1 MAGQR
6 VSSQRVSSK
15 GPVNSRAS
23 KGKAKASPSKA
34 NSAASNSADTRL
46 SSFAVSEAISDEVAV
61 ELRQQ
66 LLTWYAEQ
74 GRDLPWRRSRDPYA
88 IWISEI
94 MLQQTQVKTVIPYY
108 ERWLEKFPTVH
119 DLAAAEQQTVLKLW
133 EGLGY
138 YARARN
144 LHKAAQQVVSDFD
157 GEFPQ
162 TLADAMSLKGIGR
175 TTAGGILSAA
185 FDLPTAI
192 LDGNVKR
199 VLSRIVAF
207 SAVPNKAL

>member
-1 MAGQR
+1 MENRDEICLG
-6 VSSQRVSSK
+6 
-15 GPVNSRAS
+15 GDRA
-23 KGKAKASPSKA
+23 
-34 NSAASNSADTRL
+34 
-46 SSFAVSEAISDEVAV
+46 I
-61 ELRQQ
+61 
-66 LLTWYAEQ
+66 LT
-74 GRDLPWRRSRDPYA
+74 A

-157 GEFPQ
+157 GEFPKGFRGCH
-162 TLADAMSLKGIGR
+162 LAERYWPDHCRRHS
-175 TTAGGILSAA
+175 
-185 FDLPTAI
+185 
-192 LDGNVKR
+192 
-199 VLSRIVAF
+199 
-207 SAVPNKAL
+207 